1 MPESLLSRR
10 LSLGTYA
17 GIPLYVHW
25 SFALAVLYVGLTSL
39 DLGWAGV
46 GFSIAQLFGVFFC
59 VTLHEYGHA
68 IAARRFGIGTADI
81 TLLPIGGV
89 ARLKKMPRIPWQ
101 ELVVAVAGPA
111 VNVVIAIV
119 LGVFLALT
127 IDPEIFSAIG
137 TYVNA
142 LFLEGPITD
151 ETLMMIMDLLSQPS
165 WIGFG
170 LLLLFVNVMLVV
182 FNMIPAFPMDGGR
195 VFRSIMAMF
204 MDYRRATFIAS
215 RVGLVCAAIMAML
228 ALRSSPPS
236 LFPLFI
242 AAFIAYAGMAEARQ
256 VNVMET
262 VRGLTVGEVMIENTP
277 WVSMNMPVVDVIK
290 TMRSSSLTS
299 VPVISIAGT
308 VVGMLSISDL
318 QRYMRQGV
326 DPGATAGE
334 LVDHGKSAFPIL
346 QSALLDEVLGTLDK
360 HHRQVPVI
368 NQTYQ
373 LVGILDLDS
382 MMMRAELIR
391 AASTALGENGFGQI
405 WNGYSSDHDSTDS
418 NPYRPPSQF
427 DATT

>member
-25 SFALAVLYVGLTSL
+25 SFALAVLYVGLSSMHT
-39 DLGWAGV
+39 GWSGV

-68 IAARRFGIGTADI
+68 IAARCFGIGTADI

-111 VNVVIAIV
+111 VNVVIAIG
-119 LGVFLALT
+119 LGAFLAMT
-127 IDPEIFSAIG
+127 IDPAIFSAVG
-137 TYVNA
+137 TYANA
-142 LFLEGPITD
+142 LLLEGPITD
-151 ETLMMIMDLLSQPS
+151 ETLMMMMELLSQPS
-165 WIGFG
+165 WIGYG

-195 VFRSIMAMF
+195 VFRSILAMF
-204 MDYRRATFIAS
+204 MDYRKATFIAS
-215 RVGLVCAAIMAML
+215 RVGLGCAAIMAFL
-228 ALRSSPPS
+228 ALSSSPPS

-262 VRGLTVGEVMIENTP
+262 ARGLTVGEVMIQTTASVP
-277 WVSMNMPVVDVIK
+277 MN
-290 TMRSSSLTS
+290 TS
-299 VPVISIAGT
+299 VLDVLRVLRRSGLPSLPVTSIAGT

-318 QRYMRQGV
+318 QKRISDGV
-326 DPGATAGE
+326 DIATTAGE
-334 LVDHGKSAFPIL
+334 LVDHQASAYAVD
-346 QSALLDEVLGTLDK
+346 QSAKLDEALGTLDK
-360 HHRQVPVI
+360 LHRQVPVVDSHF
-368 NQTYQ
+368 Q
-373 LVGILDLDS
+373 LVGILDLES
-382 MMMRAELIR
+382 MMTRAELIR
-391 AASTALGENGFGQI
+391 TASRELGDGAFGEI
-405 WNGYSSDHDSTDS
+405 WPVLSHDRDS
-418 NPYRPPSQF
+418 EDGNPYRPTSQF